1 MIITKFHKFLEYL
14 SNNFN
19 IDIFKN
25 LNSFSKRISYC
36 DENIERIS
44 SGSSRIVYKINDEKV
59 LKLAKNTKGL
69 EQNKNEI
76 QYRSDSYINYIL
88 AKIYDYDE
96 GGVWIEME
104 YAQKMKI
111 TDFKRIVGI
120 DFKIYTQA
128 LSNFYFHVLNNEVY
142 IGKYNI
148 DPDIEE
154 KIWNNEFISGVFD
167 LLGNYNLTIDD
178 LNRTSTYGIVE
189 REGQETIVIIDYG
202 LSEEIY
208 NKYYNIKRK

>member
-1 MIITKFHKFLEYL
+1 MVITKFHKFLEYL

-88 AKIYDYDE
+88 TTE
-96 GGVWIEME
+96 
-104 YAQKMKI
+104 Q
-111 TDFKRIVGI
+111 
-120 DFKIYTQA
+120 
-128 LSNFYFHVLNNEVY
+128 NNT
-142 IGKYNI
+142 K
-148 DPDIEE
+148 
-154 KIWNNEFISGVFD
+154 
-167 LLGNYNLTIDD
+167 LH
-178 LNRTSTYGIVE
+178 
-189 REGQETIVIIDYG
+189 
-202 LSEEIY
+202 
-208 NKYYNIKRK
+208 